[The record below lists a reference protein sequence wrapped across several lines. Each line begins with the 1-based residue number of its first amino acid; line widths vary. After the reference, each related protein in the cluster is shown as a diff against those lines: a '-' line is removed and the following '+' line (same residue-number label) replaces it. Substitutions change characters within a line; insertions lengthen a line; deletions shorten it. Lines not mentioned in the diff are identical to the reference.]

1 MIGKEERGDGDST
14 ISHGANG
21 TDRVERR
28 SERKK
33 EEAKKKRK
41 ERNQTAC
48 ISWMDCMK

>member
-14 ISHGANG
+14 ISHRANG

-33 EEAKKKRK
+33 ERQKRK
-41 ERNQTAC
+41 EKREIRRRA
-48 ISWMDCMK
+48 